1 MMMDAI
7 AQLAWNASTIALL
20 PPNPIL
26 GMTIFKQEHPLK
38 GKKIQGVQG
47 AGGGPPYWPNPEISI
62 RWLPLSYRSIA
73 KTGHRDRDGNT
84 QNQDSKVTIF
94 KISLGNIHNILTLQ
108 VECVDVSAAQNSCK

>member
-26 GMTIFKQEHPLK
+26 GMAIFKQDNPLK

-47 AGGGPPYWPNPEISI
+47 AGGGVPPIDQI
-62 RWLPLSYRSIA
+62 RKLVS
-73 KTGHRDRDGNT
+73 DGSPYPIVVL
-84 QNQDSKVTIF
+84 QKQDTETEMVTH
-94 KISLGNIHNILTLQ
+94 KIRIL
-108 VECVDVSAAQNSCK
+108 K

>member
-26 GMTIFKQEHPLK
+26 GMAIFKWDHPLK

-47 AGGGPPYWPNPEISI
+47 RPPYLPNPEVSI
-62 RWLPLSYRSIA
+62 RWLPLSYPSIA

-84 QNQDSKVTIF
+84 QNQDFKVTIF
-94 KISLGNIHNILTLQ
+94 KISLGNIHNILTLE

>member
-1 MMMDAI
+1 
-7 AQLAWNASTIALL
+7 
-20 PPNPIL
+20 
-26 GMTIFKQEHPLK
+26 MTIFKWDHPLK

-47 AGGGPPYWPNPEISI
+47 RPPYLPNSEVSI
-62 RWLPLSYRSIA
+62 RWLPLSYPSIA

>member
-26 GMTIFKQEHPLK
+26 GMAIFKQDHPLK
-38 GKKIQGVQG
+38 GKKIQGVKG
-47 AGGGPPYWPNPEISI
+47 RPPYLPYPEVSI

-84 QNQDSKVTIF
+84 QNQDFKVTIF

>member
-47 AGGGPPYWPNPEISI
+47 AGGVPPIDQI
-62 RWLPLSYRSIA
+62 RKLVS
-73 KTGHRDRDGNT
+73 DGSPYPIVVL
-84 QNQDSKVTIF
+84 QKQDTETEMVTH
-94 KISLGNIHNILTLQ
+94 KIRIL
-108 VECVDVSAAQNSCK
+108 K

>member
-20 PPNPIL
+20 PPNPHL
-26 GMTIFKQEHPLK
+26 GNDY
-38 GKKIQGVQG
+38 IQVGSSSQREKNPGCPVQG
-47 AGGGPPYWPNPEISI
+47 HLPYWPNPEISI

-84 QNQDSKVTIF
+84 QNQDFKVTIF

>member
-20 PPNPIL
+20 PPNPHL
-26 GMTIFKQEHPLK
+26 GNDYIQVGSSSQRE
-38 GKKIQGVQG
+38 KIQDVQG
-47 AGGGPPYWPNPEISI
+47 RSPYLPNPEVSI
-62 RWLPLSYRSIA
+62 RWLPLSYPSIA

-84 QNQDSKVTIF
+84 QNQDFKVTIF

>member
-1 MMMDAI
+1 
-7 AQLAWNASTIALL
+7 
-20 PPNPIL
+20 
-26 GMTIFKQEHPLK
+26 MTIFKWDHPLK

-47 AGGGPPYWPNPEISI
+47 TPLIYCQNPEVSVQ
-62 RWLPLSYRSIA
+62 WLPLSYPSIA

>member
-20 PPNPIL
+20 PPNPHL
-26 GMTIFKQEHPLK
+26 GNDYIQAGSSSQREKNPGCPGAPPLFTK
-38 GKKIQGVQG
+38 SR
-47 AGGGPPYWPNPEISI
+47 SI
-62 RWLPLSYRSIA
+62 RWLPLSYPSIA

>member
-20 PPNPIL
+20 PLNPHL
-26 GMTIFKQEHPLK
+26 GNDYIQVGSSSQRE
-38 GKKIQGVQG
+38 KIHGVQG
-47 AGGGPPYWPNPEISI
+47 RPPYLPNPEVSI
-62 RWLPLSYRSIA
+62 RWLPLSYPSIA

-84 QNQDSKVTIF
+84 QNQDFKVTIF

>member
-1 MMMDAI
+1 
-7 AQLAWNASTIALL
+7 
-20 PPNPIL
+20 
-26 GMTIFKQEHPLK
+26 MTIFKWDHPLK

-47 AGGGPPYWPNPEISI
+47 RPPYLPNPEVSI

-73 KTGHRDRDGNT
+73 KTGHRDRDGTT
-84 QNQDSKVTIF
+84 QNQDFKVTIF